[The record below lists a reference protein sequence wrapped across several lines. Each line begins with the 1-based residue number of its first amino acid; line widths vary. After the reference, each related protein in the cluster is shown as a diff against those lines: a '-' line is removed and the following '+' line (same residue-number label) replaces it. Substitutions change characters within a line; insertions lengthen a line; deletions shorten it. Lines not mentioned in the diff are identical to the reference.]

1 MPRVKLSTSGTLFAR
16 GKSPLADE
24 LAAELKSQRESGQPV
39 IHETEFPNSDQLRVV
54 VIWDAWHNLTHEAR
68 TDTIHQAYE
77 LAEGAAARNRIGLA
91 SGLTVPEAFGA
102 GMLPVQVIAA
112 LRKSDPVTA
121 EQCNAALIEEGAS
134 VLVSPEKP
142 QLRFATLDEA
152 DAACQ
157 RLAKRLPGSDE
168 VWVTLEEVG
177 RVEAD
182 Y

>member
-1 MPRVKLSTSGTLFAR
+1 MPRVKLSAGGNLFAR
-16 GKSPLADE
+16 GKSPLAGR
-24 LAAELKSQRESGQPV
+24 LAAELKGQREFGQPV
-39 IHETEFPNSDQLRVV
+39 IHETEFPNSGQLRVV
-54 VIWDAWHNLTHEAR
+54 VIWDEWNGMTYDVR
-68 TDTIHQAYE
+68 TDIIHRAYE
-77 LAEGAAARNRIGLA
+77 LAEGAAGRERVGLA

-102 GMLPVQVIAA
+102 GMLPFQVIPA

-142 QLRFATLDEA
+142 QLRFATLTEA
-152 DAACQ
+152 DAARQ
-157 RLAKRLPGSDE
+157 RLARRLPGSEE

-177 RVEAD
+177 RAEAD